1 VLERRDRCRTGPG
14 TRLGAM
20 VGNRVDITK
29 MGIAIWA
36 GEVFYREDGGLGCGL
51 RIRSALADFLPVEL
65 AKLGECVL
73 NQRSA
78 KDSGDFHLERIN
90 KKRIDLSHRLR
101 TIPRAE
107 ERPREMDARELRLS
121 NSENRSKIC

>member
-1 VLERRDRCRTGPG
+1 MLERRDRRRTVPG

-20 VGNRVDITK
+20 VGNRGDITK

-78 KDSGDFHLERIN
+78 KDCGDFHLERIN
-90 KKRIDLSHRLR
+90 KKRIDLGHRLR
-101 TIPRAE
+101 TIPCAE

-121 NSENRSKIC
+121 NSENRSKLC